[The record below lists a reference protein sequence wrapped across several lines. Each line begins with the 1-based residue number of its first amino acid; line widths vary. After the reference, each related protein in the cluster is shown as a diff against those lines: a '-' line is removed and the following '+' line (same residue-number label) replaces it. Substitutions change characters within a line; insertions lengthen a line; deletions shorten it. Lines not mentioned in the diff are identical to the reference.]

1 MVEPWE
7 HLRVALDELEQELR
21 STEDLDPR
29 VREHLQKAADE
40 LRAAVQ
46 ESQPGNRLSAQ
57 AGTAR
62 SLRDAIERFEISHP
76 TLTGILGRMID
87 ALAQLGI

>member
-1 MVEPWE
+1 
-7 HLRVALDELEQELR
+7 VAAERIPL
-21 STEDLDPR
+21 
-29 VREHLQKAADE
+29 V
-40 LRAAVQ
+40 RAAVE
-46 ESQPGNRLSAQ
+46 ESQSDNRLSAQ
-57 AGTAR
+57 AGTVR